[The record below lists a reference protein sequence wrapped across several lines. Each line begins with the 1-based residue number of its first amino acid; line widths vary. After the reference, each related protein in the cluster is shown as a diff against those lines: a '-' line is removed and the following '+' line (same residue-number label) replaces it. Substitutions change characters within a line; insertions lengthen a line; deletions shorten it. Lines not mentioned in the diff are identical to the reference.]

1 MSRDRLPDETRRTR
15 KAKTTHRVSLV
26 PEEFVI
32 MAWIILVLAG
42 VFEVAMALSLKLS
55 SGFTHLWW
63 TLSFLLTAV
72 LSFGLLSYALRT
84 LEVGTAYAV
93 WTGVGAAGTAIL
105 GMIAMGDE
113 VSWPRLVSIAL
124 ILAGV
129 IGLRTLA

>member
-1 MSRDRLPDETRRTR
+1 
-15 KAKTTHRVSLV
+15 
-26 PEEFVI
+26 
-32 MAWIILVLAG
+32 MAWILLVLAG
-42 VFEVAMALSLKLS
+42 VFEIAMALSLKLS
-55 SGFTHLWW
+55 NGFTHLWW
-63 TLSFLLTAV
+63 TLSFLGTAV
-72 LSFGLLSYALRT
+72 LSFGLLSYALKS

-113 VSWPRLVSIAL
+113 VSLPRIACIAL